1 MYLLFILKIA
11 RAGLTLT
18 GSCQYNIYA
27 DLSATIDHSDAC
39 APVTIVE
46 DETSGSTSGEEED
59 ETSGSTSGEVDET
72 RGGLSI
78 GVYDEWPGISITLSV
93 FLQVRRLTWS
103 GISLIIITELYL
115 MNRQI

>member
-1 MYLLFILKIA
+1 MLFILKIA

-27 DLSATIDHSDAC
+27 DLSATIDYSDA
-39 APVTIVE
+39 TVE
-46 DETSGSTSGEEED
+46 DETSGSTSGEVEAL
-59 ETSGSTSGEVDET
+59 DET

-78 GVYDEWPGISITLSV
+78 GVYDEWPGISITLSA